1 VEHDLCHRTD
11 RLVGI
16 IQCGN
21 EFLMSSKTLPVTP
34 LHMASKQV
42 QEVSVSNSIGMI
54 REPSAR
60 QTTGSC
66 VQALL
71 LSIYVLLSFG
81 SHDPF
86 AHLHLPHCIGK
97 SPRS

>member
-1 VEHDLCHRTD
+1 MEHHLCHRTD

-34 LHMASKQV
+34 FHMASKQV

-54 REPSAR
+54 R
-60 QTTGSC
+60 
-66 VQALL
+66 
-71 LSIYVLLSFG
+71 
-81 SHDPF
+81 
-86 AHLHLPHCIGK
+86 
-97 SPRS
+97 